1 MSCKDTLYSGQGVR
15 PVSSCVCAPKFDA
28 VTSVRTSFLHFTWLI
43 CSTHQSNELGSR
55 FSGVY
60 IYYFV
65 DHSSKTNKLIT
76 YLAMTYHSP
85 YLSQSDTSLQ
95 QYLNNVLNHLQCWY
109 CVQLLGYSLEY
120 EVWSYNSCFV
130 KCSADFSGGSSKLT
144 NDNKQRKMQT
154 PTTDWSRG
162 SEWNVWR
169 LLATLLASGCVLIS
183 ADNETSKTR

>member
-15 PVSSCVCAPKFDA
+15 PVSSCVRAPKFDA

-95 QYLNNVLNHLQCWY
+95 QYLNNVLHHLQCWY

-120 EVWSYNSCFV
+120 AVRSEVLNVHVLRNVPQIFLEEVRNWQTTINNGRCKRPPQTGHVARNGTFDV
-130 KCSADFSGGSSKLT
+130 CSLRCLHQDAC
-144 NDNKQRKMQT
+144 
-154 PTTDWSRG
+154 W
-162 SEWNVWR
+162 
-169 LLATLLASGCVLIS
+169 
-183 ADNETSKTR
+183 